1 MATWSSLVSEVRSR
15 KQNNSQNIKL
25 EIQKRRNDKSFY
37 SKNFKPLVHLLI
49 YCTEIRSFQ
58 NTSSACVFKK
68 FVEKYQEEHSVQ
80 KLSME
85 YIKTCSGQAKGF
97 TYRQTKSKTGKS
109 GIEKRKDM
117 CNRTLMCSIF
127 EMWFSSD
134 TFLYMF
140 IDDLLYWESVQHPI
154 FESN

>member
-1 MATWSSLVSEVRSR
+1 
-15 KQNNSQNIKL
+15 
-25 EIQKRRNDKSFY
+25 
-37 SKNFKPLVHLLI
+37 
-49 YCTEIRSFQ
+49 
-58 NTSSACVFKK
+58 
-68 FVEKYQEEHSVQ
+68 
-80 KLSME
+80 ME

-97 TYRQTKSKTGKS
+97 TYRQTKSKTGKVELKR
-109 GIEKRKDM
+109 EKT
-117 CNRTLMCSIF
+117 CNRTLTCSIF